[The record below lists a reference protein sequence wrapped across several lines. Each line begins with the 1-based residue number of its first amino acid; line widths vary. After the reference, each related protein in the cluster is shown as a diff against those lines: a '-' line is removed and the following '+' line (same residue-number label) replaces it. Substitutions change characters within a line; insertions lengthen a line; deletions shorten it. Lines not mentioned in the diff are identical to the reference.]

1 MKTYEDREA
10 RYRRRADEARI
21 KADRLPDCEIR
32 EVMLEVAATWDRLAD
47 YEEKKVPFGSNLP
60 G

>member
-1 MKTYEDREA
+1 MNPNEDREA
-10 RYRRRADEARI
+10 RYRRRADEARME
-21 KADRLPDCEIR
+21 ADRLPDCEIR

-47 YEEKKVPFGSNLP
+47 REEKKVPFRSNLP